1 MWTQSLRETEDIGA
15 WNEVV
20 HSASPMPLAHR
31 PRQNA
36 RNPYDNFD
44 VEGNP
49 YDTCNEE
56 GSLLGITIYYRD
68 FIFPGVRSTYLPA
81 DINIEFSV
89 MGAQLVKMG
98 LGDIGD
104 SGEHIYMA
112 ICGDMV
118 NHGSGHTFNV
128 CAIDCINGNNV
139 CSQCSG
145 SVSCDITA
153 SQVLVMDH
161 HSWASSVSLGHERPP
176 PEPPPGVRPPPEPPP
191 MRHGI

>member
-1 MWTQSLRETEDIGA
+1 M
-15 WNEVV
+15 
-20 HSASPMPLAHR
+20 
-31 PRQNA
+31 
-36 RNPYDNFD
+36 
-44 VEGNP
+44 
-49 YDTCNEE
+49 
-56 GSLLGITIYYRD
+56 
-68 FIFPGVRSTYLPA
+68 RSTYLPA

-104 SGEHIYMA
+104 SGEHMR

-128 CAIDCINGNNV
+128 CTIHWINGNNV

-145 SVSCDITA
+145 SISCDITA
-153 SQVLVMDH
+153 SQVLAMDH
-161 HSWASSVSLGHERPP
+161 HSWPSSVSLGHERPP

-191 MRHGI
+191 VRHGI